1 MLKEA
6 IFHRPKLNWAYA
18 YDEQTI
24 HIRVRTKRDDV
35 GSVSV
40 WFGDKFMPV
49 STMQLQPMSLITSDD
64 LFDYWQV
71 EVIPIYRRLVYGFQF
86 KNSEGELWLSEKGFQ
101 KEKLTSHHSGLFD
114 FPFLNPV
121 DVFKP
126 PAWVKDAVF
135 YQIFPERFAN
145 GDPNN
150 DPDNVQPWG
159 HKPTPHNYFGGDL
172 QGIINH
178 LDHLTELGVNAIYFN
193 PLFAANTN
201 HKYDTSDY
209 LKVDPHFGTNETL
222 KALVTACHQRGI
234 RVMLDAVFNHCGA
247 KFAPFVDVLEK
258 GAQSPYAKWFH
269 VKEFPLA
276 VKDRVPTYDTFAF
289 EPHMPKLN
297 TEHPQVKKY
306 LLDVATYWIE
316 EVGIDGW
323 RLDVANE
330 VDHQFWRE
338 FRQAVKQ
345 INPDIYILGEI
356 FHDAMMWLQGDQFD
370 AVMNYPFSFALL
382 DFFAKRQTDASQFV
396 QALSHQLMRYP
407 QQANEV
413 AFNLLNSH
421 DTERLLT
428 MCGNDPRRMKLAATF
443 QLTYMGTPCIY
454 YGDEI
459 GLTGGY
465 DPDCR
470 KCMVWDPSKQDQDL
484 FTFYQQMI
492 ALRNQYSALRTG
504 SFRFL
509 LADAEDYRIAYER
522 VDTQGHF
529 IIMMNVS
536 TRKRNITL
544 KLPVG
549 LWQDVFSANNVQGTG
564 KRQKFELPAFGYSIY
579 RCV

>member
-6 IFHRPKLNWAYA
+6 IYHRPKQNWAYA
-18 YDEQTI
+18 YDERTI

-35 GSVSV
+35 ASVNV
-40 WFGDKFMPV
+40 WYGDKFMPL
-49 STMQLQPMSLITSDD
+49 STMQLQSMSLLTSDD
-64 LFDYWQV
+64 LFDYWQA
-71 EVIPIYRRLVYGFQF
+71 EVIPVFRRLVYGFQF
-86 KNSEGELWLSEKGFQ
+86 KKGKDELWLNERGFQ
-101 KEKLTSHHSGLFD
+101 KNKLNRHDSGLFD

-145 GDPNN
+145 GDPSN

-159 HKPTPHNYFGGDL
+159 GKPLYNNYFGGDL
-172 QGIINH
+172 QGIIDH

-193 PLFAANTN
+193 PLFEANTN
-201 HKYDTSDY
+201 HKDDTSDY

-222 KALVTACHQRGI
+222 KALVAACHERGI
-234 RVMLDAVFNHCGA
+234 RVMRDAVFNHCGG
-247 KFAPFVDVLEK
+247 KFPPFLDVQEK
-258 GAQSPYAKWFH
+258 GADSPYAGWFH
-269 VKEFPLA
+269 VREWPLE
-276 VKDRVPTYDTFAF
+276 VKDLVPNYDTFAF

-297 TEHPQVKKY
+297 TEHPDVKKY
-306 LLDVATYWIE
+306 LFEVARYWIE

-338 FRQAVKQ
+338 FRQVVKK
-345 INPDIYILGEI
+345 INPETYILGEL

-382 DFFAKRQTDASQFV
+382 DFFAKQQTGAAQFA
-396 QALSHQLMRYP
+396 QALNHQMVSYP
-407 QQANEV
+407 QQAGEV

-421 DTERLLT
+421 DTERILT
-428 MCGNDPRRMKLAATF
+428 MCNNDPKRMKLSVTF
-443 QLTYMGTPCIY
+443 LLTYIGAPCIY

-459 GLTGGY
+459 GLTGGH

-470 KCMVWDPSKQDQDL
+470 KCMIWDESEQDL
-484 FTFYQQMI
+484 DMFTFYQQMI
-492 ALRNQYSALRTG
+492 ALRNQHSALRTG

-509 LADAEDYRIAYER
+509 VADADDRRLAYER
-522 VDTQGHF
+522 VDTEGHF
-529 IIMMNVS
+529 IILMNVS
-536 TRKRNITL
+536 KRKRKITL
-544 KLPVG
+544 TLPIG
-549 LWQDVFSANNVQGTG
+549 TWQDVNSGHSLQGTG
-564 KRQKFELPAFGYSIY
+564 KKQKVELQALGYSIY
-579 RCV
+579 RLV